1 MPLRDRPLRIGES
14 HMTEE
19 NARKVA
25 NVILGAAALGAAI
38 YIVRTPPL
46 RRIAWRLAV
55 AAVTGTIP
63 AWLAREVREAWAE
76 SGQRA
81 L

>member
-1 MPLRDRPLRIGES
+1 
-14 HMTEE
+14 MTDET
-19 NARKVA
+19 ARRVA
-25 NVILGAAALGAAI
+25 NVILGVAALGAAF
-38 YIVRTPPL
+38 YIARTPPL
-46 RRIAWRLAV
+46 RRVAWRLAV

-63 AWLAREVREAWAE
+63 AWFTREVRDAWAE

>member
-1 MPLRDRPLRIGES
+1 
-14 HMTEE
+14 MTEE
-19 NARKVA
+19 TTRKIA
-25 NVILGAAALGAAI
+25 NVILGAAALGAAF
-38 YIVRTPPL
+38 YVARTPPL
-46 RRIAWRLAV
+46 RKVAWRLAV

-63 AWLAREVREAWAE
+63 AWLAREVRDAWAE

>member
-1 MPLRDRPLRIGES
+1 
-14 HMTEE
+14 MTDETS
-19 NARKVA
+19 RRVA
-25 NVILGAAALGAAI
+25 NVILGAAALGAAF
-38 YIVRTPPL
+38 YIARTPPF
-46 RRIAWRLAV
+46 RRVAWRLAV

-63 AWLAREVREAWAE
+63 AWFAREVRDAWAE

>member
-1 MPLRDRPLRIGES
+1 
-14 HMTEE
+14 MTEE
-19 NARKVA
+19 TTRKIA
-25 NVILGAAALGAAI
+25 NVILGAAALGATF
-38 YIVRTPPL
+38 YIARTPPL
-46 RRIAWRLAV
+46 RRVAWRLAV

-63 AWLAREVREAWAE
+63 AWLAREVRGAWAE

>member
-1 MPLRDRPLRIGES
+1 
-14 HMTEE
+14 MTDET
-19 NARKVA
+19 ARRVA
-25 NVILGAAALGAAI
+25 NVILGAAALGAAF
-38 YIVRTPPL
+38 YVARTPPL
-46 RRIAWRLAV
+46 RRVAWRLAV

-63 AWLAREVREAWAE
+63 AWFTREVRDAWAE

>member
-1 MPLRDRPLRIGES
+1 
-14 HMTEE
+14 MTDET
-19 NARKVA
+19 ARRVA
-25 NVILGAAALGAAI
+25 NVILGAAALGAAF
-38 YIVRTPPL
+38 YIARTPSL
-46 RRIAWRLAV
+46 RRVAWRLAV

-63 AWLAREVREAWAE
+63 AWFAREVRDAWAE